1 MGSEEPAAETTGAR
15 GHGLMPDDLRQAL
28 RIRRYLMAAG
38 TSMLT
43 VAALFA
49 AYRFGMLP
57 WSAALEGTAM
67 IVALAVIF
75 YLLFRSGLNRQFSD
89 PSLTTEMI
97 VCAVIVLAYLMYYA
111 PDARNVL
118 SLFYLAAML
127 FGVLRLS
134 TPRLMTIAGIA
145 LLAHGTMLYL
155 SGLRQ
160 PGANNGESMLQ
171 FAVLAVVLPWF
182 AVMGGYVNSLR
193 HRLSDSNRQLKDAY
207 DRIEQVAVHDE
218 LTGLYNRRF
227 LMEVLTREG
236 SRAKRLGTAFSVCLF
251 DLDHFKSIND
261 TLGHAAGDAVLKHFA
276 LLGGSGLR
284 AVDVFGR
291 YGGEEFLL
299 VLPDT
304 GQQGARA
311 SAERIRAA
319 VEAAGFPQLPADRRL
334 TVTIG
339 IATSR
344 PDEDI
349 QALIGRAD
357 GALYAGKAAG
367 RNRAV
372 AVG

>member
-1 MGSEEPAAETTGAR
+1 MATEASPAKAAGGFRLIPEDA
-15 GHGLMPDDLRQAL
+15 RQAL

-43 VAALFA
+43 VAALFVA
-49 AYRFGMLP
+49 HRFGMLP

-67 IVALAVIF
+67 ILALAVIF
-75 YLLFRSGLNRQFSD
+75 YLLFRFGLNRQFSD

-97 VCAVIVLAYLMYYA
+97 VCAVIVLAYLMYHAY
-111 PDARNVL
+111 DARNVL
-118 SLFYLAAML
+118 SLFYLVAML

-134 TPRLMTIAGIA
+134 TLRLMTIAGIA

-155 SGLRQ
+155 SGLRH
-160 PGANNGESMLQ
+160 PGANDSESLVQ

-182 AVMGGYVNSLR
+182 AAMGGYVNSLR
-193 HRLSDSNRQLKDAY
+193 HRLSDSNRQLKNAF
-207 DRIEQVAVHDE
+207 DRIEQIAIRDE
-218 LTGLYNRRF
+218 LTGVFNRRF

-236 SRAKRLGTAFSVCLF
+236 SRAKRLGTAYSVCLF
-251 DLDHFKSIND
+251 DMDHFKSIND
-261 TLGHAAGDAVLKHFA
+261 MLGHAAGDAVLKHFA

-304 GQQGARA
+304 GRQGACA
-311 SAERIRAA
+311 AAERIRAA
-319 VEAAGFPQLPADRRL
+319 VEAAGFPQLPADRHV

-339 IATSR
+339 VAISKRGEAVQ
-344 PDEDI
+344 E
-349 QALIGRAD
+349 LLGRAD
-357 GALYAGKAAG
+357 GALYEGKAAG
-367 RNRAV
+367 RNRVV

>member
-1 MGSEEPAAETTGAR
+1 MGFEAPPAGEVEER
-15 GHGLMPDDLRQAL
+15 VHGLIPDDPRQAL

-38 TSMLT
+38 TSMLA
-43 VAALFA
+43 VASLFIA
-49 AYRFGMLP
+49 HRFGLLP

-67 IVALAVIF
+67 ILILAVIF
-75 YLLFRSGLNRQFSD
+75 YLLFRFGLNRQFSD

-97 VCAVIVLAYLMYYA
+97 VCAIIVLAYLMYQA
-111 PDARNVL
+111 RDARNAL

-134 TPRLMTIAGIA
+134 TPRLMSIAGIA

-155 SGLRQ
+155 SELRQ
-160 PGANNGESMLQ
+160 PGANGSESLMQ

-182 AVMGGYVNSLR
+182 AAMGGYVNALR
-193 HRLSDSNRQLKDAY
+193 QRLSDSNRQLKIAFE
-207 DRIEQVAVHDE
+207 RIEQVAIHDE
-218 LTGLYNRRF
+218 LTGVFNRRF
-227 LMEVLTREG
+227 LMDVLTRES
-236 SRAKRLGTAFSVCLF
+236 SRAKRLGTAFSACLF
-251 DLDHFKSIND
+251 DLDHFKNIND

-276 LLGGSGLR
+276 RLGGSGLR

-304 GQQGARA
+304 GQPGACA
-311 SAERIRAA
+311 SAERVRAA
-319 VEAAGFPQLPADRRL
+319 FENARVAQLPVDYRL
-334 TVTIG
+334 SVTVG

-344 PDEDI
+344 PGEDI
-349 QALIGRAD
+349 EALLGRAD
-357 GALYAGKAAG
+357 AALYEGKAAG
-367 RNRAV
+367 RNRIV

>member
-1 MGSEEPAAETTGAR
+1 MASEAPPADRSGDHAQAPVAED
-15 GHGLMPDDLRQAL
+15 PRQAL
-28 RIRRYLMAAG
+28 RIRRYLIAAG

-43 VAALFA
+43 VAALFVA
-49 AYRFGMLP
+49 SRFGLLP

-67 IVALAVIF
+67 ILVLAAVF
-75 YLLFRSGLNRQFSD
+75 YLLFRVGLNRQFSD

-97 VCAVIVLAYLMYYA
+97 VCAIIVLAYVMYHA
-111 PDARNVL
+111 PDARNAL
-118 SLFYLAAML
+118 SLFYLVAML

-134 TPRLMTIAGIA
+134 TPRLVTIAGIA

-155 SGLRQ
+155 SDLRQ
-160 PGANNGESMLQ
+160 PGADSTQSLVQ

-182 AVMGGYVNSLR
+182 AAMGGYVNALR
-193 HRLSDSNRQLKDAY
+193 QRLSDSNRQLKIAF
-207 DRIEQVAVHDE
+207 DRVEQVAIHDE
-218 LTGLYNRRF
+218 LTGVFNRRF
-227 LMEVLTREG
+227 LMDVLTRES
-236 SRAKRLGTAFSVCLF
+236 SRAKRLGAAFSVCLF

-276 LLGGSGLR
+276 RLGGSGLR

-304 GQQGARA
+304 GQPGACA
-311 SAERIRAA
+311 SAERVRAA
-319 VEAAGFPQLPADRRL
+319 FEAARVPGLPADRRF
-334 TVTIG
+334 TATAG

-344 PDEDI
+344 PGEDI
-349 QALIGRAD
+349 EVLLGRAD
-357 GALYAGKAAG
+357 AALYEGKAAG
-367 RNRAV
+367 RNRVV